1 MVLVDGQAHH
11 RAVGQALHL
20 IGGSHPNRSER
31 RKNLGKEVDTTPVK
45 ASPHIIILVEQQASD
60 AVARKTVIAKS
71 LFDERTRHL
80 GTCLKE
86 FPVYIEYGNAHLLGG
101 HQHLAIGQ
109 FTEIEDAMTAEYL
122 VGHMQE
128 TLTERIEDIDA
139 STRTNPYRSALVTIQ
154 AVHLIA

>member
-1 MVLVDGQAHH
+1 MKEQGTWVL
-11 RAVGQALHL
+11 
-20 IGGSHPNRSER
+20 
-31 RKNLGKEVDTTPVK
+31 
-45 ASPHIIILVEQQASD
+45 AS
-60 AVARKTVIAKS
+60 KS
-71 LFDERTRHL
+71 FLFTS
-80 GTCLKE
+80 
-86 FPVYIEYGNAHLLGG
+86 LGG

-139 STRTNPYRSALVTIQ
+139 PTRTNPYRSALVTIQ